1 VALIVSSLSLRADAF
16 LPCATPTRFL
26 SRAPASLDSA
36 ARQGWRAANVVSVIM
51 QDTLVC
57 SAVTVDTKK
66 IQERAEQEL
75 KKPQRIMIA
84 GATGRVG
91 RQVVQEVLKRIPTS
105 TVVAVVRNTTA
116 AEEAFDKVFALP
128 N

>member
-1 VALIVSSLSLRADAF
+1 
-16 LPCATPTRFL
+16 
-26 SRAPASLDSA
+26 
-36 ARQGWRAANVVSVIM
+36 M
-51 QDTLVC
+51 QDMLVC

-66 IQERAEQEL
+66 IQESAEQEL
-75 KKPQRIMIA
+75 KKPLRIMIA

-116 AEEAFDKVFALP
+116 ADEAFDKVFALP